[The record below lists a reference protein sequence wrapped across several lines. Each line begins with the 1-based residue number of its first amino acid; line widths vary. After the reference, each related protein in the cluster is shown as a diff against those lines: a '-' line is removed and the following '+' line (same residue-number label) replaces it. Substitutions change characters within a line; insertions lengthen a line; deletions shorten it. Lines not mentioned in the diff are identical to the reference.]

1 MNQLRCE
8 WLERPFQFSR
18 GEQTR
23 VHRFPH
29 GTAVPTLGRPHRWAD
44 DVLEIPDPSY
54 DRQVGQDVLLATRE
68 RDVQVT
74 SIFSSL
80 DARVDG
86 DKVWLTQMYV
96 NSFPPPTS

>member
-29 GTAVPTLGRPHRWAD
+29 GTVVPTLGRPHRWAD
-44 DVLEIPDPSY
+44 DVLEIPDRSY

-68 RDVQVT
+68 RDVQVM
-74 SIFSSL
+74 SIFNSVSE
-80 DARVDG
+80 RVEG
-86 DKVWLTQMYV
+86 DKVCLTQSYAD
-96 NSFPPPTS
+96 SFPLPTS